1 MPELTPH
8 KLTPLS
14 DLSLIEADEQVAR
27 FNVDDQP
34 LEVSMPM
41 EGIARIRLGKPD
53 GADYPILTDLGPAQS
68 LKVGKIETGYCV
80 AGGDLELDLLN
91 EPFCFILRKAGKV
104 VFHSTTDGHF
114 RRTFRLPPFAKT
126 EQGLFAAFNLDSG
139 DPVFGLGEKYGPL
152 NRRGQLV
159 VSQNED
165 ALGVNAEIS
174 YKNTPFAWSPS
185 GWGLFVN
192 TPTTVRHGVGYPQWS
207 HRSYGLEVES
217 SELDLFLIAVDGPAE
232 ILERYTALT
241 GRPVKPP
248 RWSYGLW
255 LSRAYYKTAEEAL
268 ATAETLREKKMPY
281 DVMTLD
287 GRAWLDTAT
296 RFAFEWDASR
306 YPDPKAFTQKIKD
319 LNLRVCVWEYPL
331 VSEKH
336 PLFAELASRGWLL
349 TDKDGGPYVYH
360 WDPAPFGEVLTALP
374 PSGLIDFTHPEA
386 YAWYA
391 KAHQRLFDSGIDVIK
406 SDFGEQVPRD
416 AHAANGDDGR
426 RLHNIYPLL
435 YNRCVYE
442 ATQTRFGA
450 DAMVWARSGWSGS
463 QSAPVQWG
471 GDPEVSWEGLAASI
485 RGGQSW
491 GMSGCPYYS
500 HDIGGFYG
508 GDPDPELYVRWVQA
522 GVLSSHCRMHGIG
535 DREPWAFGEDIEV
548 IVRDWLEL
556 RYRLIPYLEDCADQ
570 AIMGLPVMRAM
581 AVACPDDPAAWA
593 FDEQYM
599 LGNDL
604 FVAPVVQSG
613 GQVRFYLPK
622 GTWYD
627 FWTEEAIT
635 GGQVLAREVSLRKA
649 VLFVR
654 GGTRLRLGPIV
665 QHSGELNEAN
675 RIETVRLY
683 GAEATGT

>member
-8 KLTPLS
+8 SLTPLTG
-14 DLSLIEADEQVAR
+14 LSLIEADEQVAR
-27 FNVDDQP
+27 FSVGGQP
-34 LEVSMPM
+34 LEVSLPL
-41 EGIARIRLGKPD
+41 EGVARIRLGERD
-53 GADYPILTDLGPAQS
+53 GADYPILTDLGPAQA
-68 LKVGKIETGYCV
+68 LKIGKIEGGYCL

-126 EQGLFAAFNLDSG
+126 ERGLFAAFNLDSG

-174 YKNTPFAWSPS
+174 YKNAPFAWSPS
-185 GWGLFVN
+185 GWGLFIN

-207 HRSYGLEVES
+207 HRTYGLEVES
-217 SELDLFLIAVDGPAE
+217 SELDLFLIAADGPAE

-241 GRPVKPP
+241 GRPAKPP

-255 LSRAYYKTAEEAL
+255 LSRAYYKTPEEAL
-268 ATAETLREKKMPY
+268 ATAETLREKRMPC
-281 DVMTLD
+281 DVFTLD

-306 YPDPKAFTQKIKD
+306 YPDPTAFTKKIKN

-331 VSEKH
+331 VSEDH

-349 TDKDGGPYVYH
+349 TDKDREPYVYH

-374 PSGLIDFTHPEA
+374 PSGLVDFTHPEA

-435 YNRCVYE
+435 YNRCVYG
-442 ATQTRFGA
+442 ATRARFGE

-463 QSAPVQWG
+463 QSAPIQWG

-535 DREPWAFGEDIEV
+535 DREPWAFGEGIEV

-556 RYRLIPYLEDCADQ
+556 RYRLIPYLEDCAEQ
-570 AIMGLPVMRAM
+570 AVMGLPVMRAM

-599 LGNDL
+599 LGSDL
-604 FVAPVVQSG
+604 FVAPVLQPG
-613 GQVRFYLPK
+613 GRVRFYLPK

-627 FWTEEAIT
+627 FWTEEPVT
-635 GGQVLAREVSLRKA
+635 GGQVLEREVSLRKA
-649 VLFVR
+649 VFFVR
-654 GGTRLRLGPIV
+654 EGTRLPLGPVV
-665 QHSGELNEAN
+665 QHSGELNDAN

-683 GAEATGT
+683 GAEAAGT

>member
-8 KLTPLS
+8 ALSPLS
-14 DLSLIEADEQVAR
+14 GLALIDSDEHVAR
-27 FNVDDQP
+27 FSVGGKP
-34 LEVSMPM
+34 LEVSFPLT
-41 EGIARIRLGKPD
+41 GIVRIRLGEPD
-53 GADYPILTDLGPAQS
+53 GADYPILADLGPALA
-68 LKVGKIETGYCV
+68 LKTGKVEGGYCL
-80 AGGDLELDLLN
+80 AAGDLELDLLN
-91 EPFCFILRKAGKV
+91 DPLCFILRKAGKV
-104 VFHSTTDGHF
+104 IFHSTTDRHF
-114 RRTFRLPPFAKT
+114 RRSFRLPPFAET
-126 EQGLFAAFNLDSG
+126 ERGLFAAFNLDSG
-139 DPVFGLGEKYGPL
+139 HPVFGLGEKYGPL

-174 YKNTPFAWSPS
+174 YKNTPFAWSPA

-207 HRSYGLEVES
+207 HRTYGLEVES
-217 SELDLFLIAVDGPAE
+217 SELDLFLIAAEGPTE

-241 GRPVKPP
+241 GRPAKPP

-255 LSRAYYKTAEEAL
+255 LSKAFYKTADEAL
-268 ATAETLREKKMPY
+268 STAQTLREKRMPC
-281 DVMTLD
+281 DVFTLD
-287 GRAWLDTAT
+287 GRAWLDTST
-296 RFAFEWDASR
+296 RFAFEWDADR

-319 LNLRVCVWEYPL
+319 LKLRVCVWEYPL
-331 VSEKH
+331 ISQKH
-336 PLFAELASRGWLL
+336 PLFAELASRDWLL
-349 TDKDGGPYVYH
+349 KDEDGAPYVYH
-360 WDPAPFGEVLTALP
+360 WDPAPFGTVLTPLP
-374 PSGLIDFTHPEA
+374 PSGLVDFTHPDA

-391 KAHQRLFDSGIDVIK
+391 KAHQGLFDSGIDVIK

-426 RLHNIYPLL
+426 RLHNVYPLL

-442 ATQTRFGA
+442 ATQDHFGA

-463 QSAPVQWG
+463 QTAPIQWG

-535 DREPWAFGEDIEV
+535 EREPWAFGQDVEV

-570 AIMGLPVMRAM
+570 AEMGLPVMRAM
-581 AVACPDDPAAWA
+581 AVACPEDPAAWA

-599 LGNDL
+599 LGDDL
-604 FVAPVVQSG
+604 FVAPVLQPG
-613 GQVRFYLPK
+613 GRVRFYLPK

-627 FWTEEAIT
+627 FWTEEPVT
-635 GGQVLAREVSLRKA
+635 GGQVLERDVSLRKA

-654 GGTRLRLGPIV
+654 EGARLPLGPVV
-665 QHSGELNEAN
+665 QHTGALNDSN
-675 RIETVRLY
+675 RIETLRLY
-683 GAEATGT
+683 GPEGGDG